1 MHTPEG
7 MTMSAPKTHRHAART
22 TMRTAIVLSVLAV
35 VGAAAWLIGADYLAN
50 NGAGTAAKS
59 VECNSC
65 TLRHRDMAR
74 LREFLKDEKHLNK

>member
-1 MHTPEG
+1 
-7 MTMSAPKTHRHAART
+7 MTERKTGRHAARIT
-22 TMRTAIVLSVLAV
+22 LRTAIVMSVLV
-35 VGAAAWLIGADYLAN
+35 VLGAAAWLIGADYLAN

-65 TLRHRDMAR
+65 TLQHRDMAR